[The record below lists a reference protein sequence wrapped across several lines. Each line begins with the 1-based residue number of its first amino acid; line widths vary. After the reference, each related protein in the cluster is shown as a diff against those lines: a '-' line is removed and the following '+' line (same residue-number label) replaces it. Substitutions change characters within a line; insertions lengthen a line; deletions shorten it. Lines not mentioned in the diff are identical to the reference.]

1 MNDIEIT
8 IEMFEP
14 EVDVVNLASTPRKRV
29 RDVGARESVYLL
41 PAICGHVS
49 LQNEIQT

>member
-29 RDVGARESVYLL
+29 RDVGCAGIGLFVTCNLRACVFTE
-41 PAICGHVS
+41 
-49 LQNEIQT
+49 